1 MRSDST
7 SCDGM
12 VVSPALLLDKTAQCR
27 SCSGVYRVLVWH
39 VPLAWPEGAEDLGR
53 DRRVA
58 STALPSAD
66 APVWRPGWH
75 DMFCFKWTASTVWPR
90 LLPRAEGSHVVLKTI
105 CFLSCASLMH
115 GSSLVSFFV
124 D

>member
-1 MRSDST
+1 
-7 SCDGM
+7 M
-12 VVSPALLLDKTAQCR
+12 VVSPPPWPDEAARCQ

-75 DMFCFKWTASTVWPR
+75 DMFCFEWKAFAVWPII
-90 LLPRAEGSHVVLKTI
+90 L
-105 CFLSCASLMH
+105 F
-115 GSSLVSFFV
+115 
-124 D
+124 